1 MIVCCRED
9 EGSSLLVSDL
19 RDYKRSSYPLRENA
33 EIRDYLRKHFIE
45 DADVACQDVGGC
57 VGASVD
63 PERYIYLQLPGIC
76 CRFGCCA
83 LQRLIDLTT
92 WCFSAPV
99 SGLLHPQELEWESHS
114 MSIV

>member
-19 RDYKRSSYPLRENA
+19 RDYKRSSYPQREKA

-45 DADVACQDVGGC
+45 DAGIACQNVGC

-63 PERYIYLQLPGIC
+63 PETYVPEAGVHFC
-76 CRFGCCA
+76 CR
-83 LQRLIDLTT
+83 
-92 WCFSAPV
+92 S
-99 SGLLHPQELEWESHS
+99 
-114 MSIV
+114 

>member
-45 DADVACQDVGGC
+45 DADVACQDVGC

-63 PERYIYLQLPGIC
+63 PERYICLQLPGIC
-76 CRFGCCA
+76 CRFWLLCTSKTN
-83 LQRLIDLTT
+83 RSHYVM
-92 WCFSAPV
+92 FSAPV
-99 SGLLHPQELEWESHS
+99 SGLLHPQGLEWASHS